1 MKVVTVK
8 GVTLGEGRPKICIP
22 LVGNNCVALKQE
34 IEAVRKLDA
43 DLVEWRGDCFLGI
56 MEDDL
61 RSEAMKMICSALPKT
76 PVLFTFRTIH
86 EGGSMD
92 VSWQE
97 YLELNKKV
105 VQSKMVDLIDV
116 ESRGDEDVVKS
127 LISYAK
133 DEGVFVIASNHDFR
147 RTPSLQEMERRLLEQ
162 QALGADIAKI
172 AVMPESKQDVLT
184 LLQVTERMSKAS
196 SIPIITMSM
205 AADGLISRLV
215 GEVFGSCLTFGSA
228 VEASAPGQIP
238 ADELR
243 IVLDIIHCHL

>member
-1 MKVVTVK
+1 M
-8 GVTLGEGRPKICIP
+8 
-22 LVGNNCVALKQE
+22 
-34 IEAVRKLDA
+34 
-43 DLVEWRGDCFLGI
+43 
-56 MEDDL
+56 
-61 RSEAMKMICSALPKT
+61 
-76 PVLFTFRTIH
+76 
-86 EGGSMD
+86 
-92 VSWQE
+92 
-97 YLELNKKV
+97 
-105 VQSKMVDLIDV
+105 
-116 ESRGDEDVVKS
+116 
-127 LISYAK
+127 
-133 DEGVFVIASNHDFR
+133 
-147 RTPSLQEMERRLLEQ
+147 QEMERRLLEQ